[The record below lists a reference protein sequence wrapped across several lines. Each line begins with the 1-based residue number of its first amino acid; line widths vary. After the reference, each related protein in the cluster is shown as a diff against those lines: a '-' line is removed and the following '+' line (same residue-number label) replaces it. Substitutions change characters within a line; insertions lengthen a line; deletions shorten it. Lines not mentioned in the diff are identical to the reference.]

1 MHDRRQDDVDAS
13 FSLCPRY
20 DKHELS
26 AEQIEVIVEK
36 AARRGV
42 ALAREEF
49 YKDVGQTVVSKWFI
63 IIGMATVAFYA
74 WLRSKNIL

>member
-42 ALAREEF
+42 ALAREEL